1 MAESCS
7 NFLNLDISS
16 DIFLDISSDISISK
30 LLSYINLF
38 NSYLDKI
45 NINNNYCNIKNL
57 IINFNKKTDKDI
69 DKDIDKFVNPIVKNI
84 NTIISYYTQFHKN
97 VLESNSMVH
106 YYFIYA
112 IYKSIIILF
121 TYYYY
126 LDNIYTYLSIKTIN
140 FKDIT
145 NDDEP
150 QDLGKEDTILLTNF
164 IKYILIS
171 VYNTRADNK
180 IINIEEIEELNT
192 LKDTCI
198 SFNSVTDDQIEHIE
212 QCDIVFILQN
222 IYKDICVKF
231 NAIILGIDE
240 KNIKFSYIKKR
251 IDFILKKKDDKYNVI
266 RKLIITINDLEI
278 KNGISLGGNDYITIP
293 QYTTVCWYIS
303 ILTGMCYSDN
313 SKKLLLNRI
322 NESNYNTN
330 YINDKFINIIKYI
343 IENITNDHKR
353 YSDNITD
360 NCDFFVYFK
369 NNLLD
374 FLLEK
379 LNKLRE
385 TIHNELIYAPTN
397 KDKQIIFENNFTD
410 VFVNNDYYFIYLLL
424 NYINAKKDGNYN
436 TMLSQEITISDLIK
450 TNKSLGINTYGYLI
464 LNTLYN
470 IFNVNTL
477 FIYHISD
484 KYKKFKNHK
493 NHVDNPADNPAD
505 NPDIIFI
512 QEIDSSE
519 ETISDNISSSS
530 NVENI
535 PDITYTNNK
544 DNIIYNGNNYKLDY
558 ILYNTIN
565 TETCDITTGCGHCIS
580 CIHYDNIKYYH
591 DSRYPLHEIICNN
604 DINIRI
610 PCSLI
615 RQDWNNNTNTYFT
628 TDKCFTRDAD
638 ISSDAFNIE
647 KKIMVSE
654 QYIFSNKT
662 NLIRVYVKDVK
673 DVKGGGNNKYKS
685 MHKKINIMNDK
696 KIIERTIYIDNN
708 KNKFIK
714 INKQY
719 ENLSNFKYNKKNKF
733 YYKK

>member
-7 NFLNLDISS
+7 NFLNIDISK
-16 DIFLDISSDISISK
+16 DISFDISGDISISK

-38 NSYLDKI
+38 NSYLDEI

-57 IINFNKKTDKDI
+57 IINFNKNKDKNI
-69 DKDIDKFVNPIVKNI
+69 DNFVSPIVKNI
-84 NTIISYYTQFHKN
+84 NTIILYYKEFDKTL
-97 VLESNSMVH
+97 LESNSMVH

-126 LDNIYTYLSIKTIN
+126 LDNINIYLSSDTIEFN
-140 FKDIT
+140 DIM

-150 QDLGKEDTILLTNF
+150 QDLGKEDNKLFTNF

-171 VYNTRADNK
+171 VYNSRTGTHITNP
-180 IINIEEIEELNT
+180 EEIEELNT

-198 SFNSVTDDQIEHIE
+198 SFNSVTDDQIEFIV
-212 QCDIVFILQN
+212 QSDIVFILQN
-222 IYKDICVKF
+222 IYKNICVKF
-231 NAIILGIDE
+231 NAIILGINE
-240 KNIKFSYIKKR
+240 KNIKFSYIKRK
-251 IDFILKKKDDKYNVI
+251 IDFIIKNKDDKYTVI
-266 RKLIITINDLEI
+266 RNLIITINELEI
-278 KNGISLGGNDYITIP
+278 KNGISLGINDYITIP

-303 ILTGMCYSDN
+303 ILTGMCYSDD

-322 NESNYNTN
+322 NESNYNTGSDEN
-330 YINDKFINIIKYI
+330 NTFINIIKYI
-343 IENITNDHKR
+343 IKNITNDHKR

-369 NNLLD
+369 NNLIV
-374 FLLEK
+374 FLLKK
-379 LNKLRE
+379 LNKLRN
-385 TIHNELIYAPTN
+385 TIHNEIISASTN
-397 KDKQIIFENNFTD
+397 DDKQIIFKNNFKG

-424 NYINAKKDGNYN
+424 YYITAKGDDNYDN
-436 TMLSQEITISDLIK
+436 MLSQEITIDDLIK

-477 FIYHISD
+477 FIYHILNE
-484 KYKKFKNHK
+484 YKKFKNP
-493 NHVDNPADNPAD
+493 NNPDD

-535 PDITYTNNK
+535 PDINYTNNK
-544 DNIIYNGNNYKLDY
+544 DNIIYNDNNYKLDY

-638 ISSDAFNIE
+638 INSDAFNIE

-719 ENLSNFKYNKKNKF
+719 ENLINFKYNKKNKF

>member
-7 NFLNLDISS
+7 NFLNIDISK
-16 DIFLDISSDISISK
+16 DISFDISGDISISK

-38 NSYLDKI
+38 NSYLDEI

-57 IINFNKKTDKDI
+57 IINFNKNKDKNI
-69 DKDIDKFVNPIVKNI
+69 DNFVSPIVKNI
-84 NTIISYYTQFHKN
+84 NTIILYYKEFDKTL
-97 VLESNSMVH
+97 LESNSMVH

-126 LDNIYTYLSIKTIN
+126 LDNINIYLSSDTIEFN
-140 FKDIT
+140 DIM

-150 QDLGKEDTILLTNF
+150 QDLGKEDNKLFTNF

-171 VYNTRADNK
+171 VYNSRTGTHITNP
-180 IINIEEIEELNT
+180 EEIEELNT

-198 SFNSVTDDQIEHIE
+198 SFNSVTDDQIEFIV
-212 QCDIVFILQN
+212 QSDIVFILQN
-222 IYKDICVKF
+222 IYKNICVKF
-231 NAIILGIDE
+231 NAIILGINE
-240 KNIKFSYIKKR
+240 KNIKFSYIKRK
-251 IDFILKKKDDKYNVI
+251 IDFIIKNKDDKYTVI
-266 RKLIITINDLEI
+266 RNLIITINELEI
-278 KNGISLGGNDYITIP
+278 KNGISLGINDYITIP

-303 ILTGMCYSDN
+303 ILTGMCYSDD

-322 NESNYNTN
+322 NESNYNTGSDEN
-330 YINDKFINIIKYI
+330 NTFINIIKYI
-343 IENITNDHKR
+343 IKNITNDHKR

-369 NNLLD
+369 NNLIV
-374 FLLEK
+374 FLLKK

-385 TIHNELIYAPTN
+385 TIHNKIISASTN
-397 KDKQIIFENNFTD
+397 NDKQIIFENNFKG

-424 NYINAKKDGNYN
+424 NYITAKGDENYD
-436 TMLSQEITISDLIK
+436 TMLSQEITIDDLIK

-477 FIYHISD
+477 FIYHILNE
-484 KYKKFKNHK
+484 YKKFKNP
-493 NHVDNPADNPAD
+493 NNPDD

-519 ETISDNISSSS
+519 KTISDNIRSSS
-530 NVENI
+530 NVEDI
-535 PDITYTNNK
+535 PDISYTNNK

-719 ENLSNFKYNKKNKF
+719 ENLINFKYNKKNKF

>member
-7 NFLNLDISS
+7 NFLNIDISK
-16 DIFLDISSDISISK
+16 DISFDISGDISISK

-38 NSYLDKI
+38 NSYLDEI

-57 IINFNKKTDKDI
+57 IINFNKNI
-69 DKDIDKFVNPIVKNI
+69 DNFVNPIVNNI
-84 NTIISYYTQFHKN
+84 NTIILYYNQFDKTL
-97 VLESNSMVH
+97 LESNSMVH

-126 LDNIYTYLSIKTIN
+126 LDNINIYLSIDTIEFN
-140 FKDIT
+140 DIM

-150 QDLGKEDTILLTNF
+150 QDLGKEDNKLFTNF

-171 VYNTRADNK
+171 VYNSRTGTHITNP
-180 IINIEEIEELNT
+180 EEIEELNT

-198 SFNSVTDDQIEHIE
+198 SFNSVTDDQIEFIV
-212 QCDIVFILQN
+212 QSDIVFILQN
-222 IYKDICVKF
+222 IYKNICVKF
-231 NAIILGIDE
+231 NAIILGINE
-240 KNIKFSYIKKR
+240 KNIKFSYIKRK
-251 IDFILKKKDDKYNVI
+251 IDFIIKNKDDKYTVI
-266 RKLIITINDLEI
+266 RNLIITINELEI
-278 KNGISLGGNDYITIP
+278 KNGISLGINDYITIP

-303 ILTGMCYSDN
+303 ILTGMCYSDD

-322 NESNYNTN
+322 NESNYNTSSDEN
-330 YINDKFINIIKYI
+330 NTFINIIKYI

-369 NNLLD
+369 NNLIV
-374 FLLEK
+374 FLLKK

-385 TIHNELIYAPTN
+385 TIHNKIISASTN
-397 KDKQIIFENNFTD
+397 NDKQIIFENNFKG

-424 NYINAKKDGNYN
+424 NYITAKGDENYD
-436 TMLSQEITISDLIK
+436 TMLSQEITIDDLIK

-477 FIYHISD
+477 FIYHILNE
-484 KYKKFKNHK
+484 YKKFKNP
-493 NHVDNPADNPAD
+493 NNPDDNPDD

-519 ETISDNISSSS
+519 KTISDNIRSSS
-530 NVENI
+530 NVEDI
-535 PDITYTNNK
+535 PDISYTNNK

-673 DVKGGGNNKYKS
+673 DVKDVKGGGNNKYKS

-719 ENLSNFKYNKKNKF
+719 ENLINFKYNKKNKF